1 MLSFDKYLSSFSQIL
16 IHTRFNNYP
25 TQTDIIGLASPQ
37 QLKSLNRDVK
47 YRLKLIRNHYTT
59 PETSG
64 QTHVPRQQLNLD
76 FPKAL
81 PTSLWPAFSYIS
93 CNSNP
98 SSNHKAPRHS
108 FFSIFL
114 TRYTWQ
120 RKFQTVLSSAERSGT
135 ETLLTVVFKRLIWWY
150 LTLISEKKSW
160 CKLKQR
166 ERKLKNLNRGFL
178 GLWIDSGAENFC
190 IKDCVEP
197 FGWNQFSFSSGKL
210 INLLTVSHCFH
221 FSSLLLYLFI

>member
-1 MLSFDKYLSSFSQIL
+1 M
-16 IHTRFNNYP
+16 
-25 TQTDIIGLASPQ
+25 
-37 QLKSLNRDVK
+37 
-47 YRLKLIRNHYTT
+47 
-59 PETSG
+59 
-64 QTHVPRQQLNLD
+64 PRQQLNLD
-76 FPKAL
+76 FPKPL
-81 PTSLWPAFSYIS
+81 PTSLRPAFSYIS

-98 SSNHKAPRHS
+98 SSNHKAPRYS
-108 FFSIFL
+108 FLSIFL

-135 ETLLTVVFKRLIWWY
+135 ETLLTAVFKRLIWWY
-150 LTLISEKKSW
+150 LTLISEKNSC
-160 CKLKQR
+160 CKLKKR

-197 FGWNQFSFSSGKL
+197 FGWNQFSFSLGKL

-221 FSSLLLYLFI
+221 FSSSLLYLFESCYVAFFWNLSLSNSSLKQSDCVLSLSLVNLRLTNLSFTKKKKISHN

>member
-16 IHTRFNNYP
+16 IHTRFINYP

-64 QTHVPRQQLNLD
+64 QTHVPRRQPNLD

-81 PTSLWPAFSYIS
+81 LTSLRPAFSYIS

-98 SSNHKAPRHS
+98 SSNHKAPRYS
-108 FFSIFL
+108 FFLNFPNSIHVA
-114 TRYTWQ
+114 
-120 RKFQTVLSSAERSGT
+120 KKIPDSS
-135 ETLLTVVFKRLIWWY
+135 FKRRKIW
-150 LTLISEKKSW
+150 
-160 CKLKQR
+160 
-166 ERKLKNLNRGFL
+166 NRD
-178 GLWIDSGAENFC
+178 I
-190 IKDCVEP
+190 
-197 FGWNQFSFSSGKL
+197 
-210 INLLTVSHCFH
+210 INGCL
-221 FSSLLLYLFI
+221 

>member
-1 MLSFDKYLSSFSQIL
+1 MDSIALHKGCFLLTSTYLAYIKFW
-16 IHTRFNNYP
+16 FNNYP

-81 PTSLWPAFSYIS
+81 PTSLRPAFSYIS

-98 SSNHKAPRHS
+98 SSNHKAPRYS
-108 FFSIFL
+108 FFFNFPNSIHVA
-114 TRYTWQ
+114 
-120 RKFQTVLSSAERSGT
+120 KKIPDSS
-135 ETLLTVVFKRLIWWY
+135 FKRRKIW
-150 LTLISEKKSW
+150 
-160 CKLKQR
+160 
-166 ERKLKNLNRGFL
+166 NRD
-178 GLWIDSGAENFC
+178 I
-190 IKDCVEP
+190 
-197 FGWNQFSFSSGKL
+197 
-210 INLLTVSHCFH
+210 INGCL
-221 FSSLLLYLFI
+221 